1 MEKVSNIKS
10 ADKRNRAD
18 VRKTERNRRRK
29 AEVQTAVRRAR
40 EALADNQAEVARVEV
55 MNAVS
60 KLDKAAE
67 NGVIH
72 RNNASRRKASL
83 MRNLSAVETD
93 A

>member
-1 MEKVSNIKS
+1 MANIKS
-10 ADKRNRAD
+10 AEKRNRAD

-29 AEVQTAVRRAR
+29 TEVQTAVRRAR

-83 MRNLSAVETD
+83 MRKLSVVETD

>member
-1 MEKVSNIKS
+1 MANIKS

-83 MRNLSAVETD
+83 MRNLSVVETD

>member
-1 MEKVSNIKS
+1 MANIKS
-10 ADKRNRAD
+10 AEKRNRAD
-18 VRKTERNRRRK
+18 ARKTERNRRRK

-55 MNAVS
+55 MNAAS

-72 RNNASRRKASL
+72 RNNASRRKSSL
-83 MRNLSAVETD
+83 MRKLSVVETE

>member
-1 MEKVSNIKS
+1 MANIKS

>member
-1 MEKVSNIKS
+1 M
-10 ADKRNRAD
+10 RNRAD

-83 MRNLSAVETD
+83 MRNLSVVETD

>member
-1 MEKVSNIKS
+1 MANIKS

-67 NGVIH
+67 NGVFH

-83 MRNLSAVETD
+83 MRNLSVVETD

>member
-1 MEKVSNIKS
+1 MANIKS
-10 ADKRNRAD
+10 AEKRNRAD
-18 VRKTERNRRRK
+18 ARKTERNRRRK
-29 AEVQTAVRRAR
+29 TEVQTAVRRAR

-72 RNNASRRKASL
+72 RNNASRRKAIL
-83 MRNLSAVETD
+83 MRRLSVVETE

>member
-1 MEKVSNIKS
+1 MANIKS
-10 ADKRNRAD
+10 AEKRNRAD

>member
-1 MEKVSNIKS
+1 MANIKS
-10 ADKRNRAD
+10 AQKRTRADARKTDRNRS
-18 VRKTERNRRRK
+18 RK

-55 MNAVS
+55 LNAAS

-72 RNNASRRKASL
+72 RKNASRRKGSL
-83 MRNLSAVETD
+83 MRSLASLQNKV
-93 A
+93 

>member
-1 MEKVSNIKS
+1 MANIRS
-10 ADKRNRAD
+10 AQKHTRSD

-40 EALADNQAEVARVEV
+40 EALADKQAEAARVEV
-55 MNAVS
+55 LNAAS

-67 NGVIH
+67 NGLIH
-72 RNNASRRKASL
+72 RNNASRRKGSL
-83 MRNLSAVETD
+83 MRSLAALEAD

>member
-1 MEKVSNIKS
+1 MANIKS

-29 AEVQTAVRRAR
+29 TEVQTAVRRAR

-83 MRNLSAVETD
+83 TRNLSVVETD

>member
-1 MEKVSNIKS
+1 VANIKS

-83 MRNLSAVETD
+83 MRNLSVVETD

>member
-1 MEKVSNIKS
+1 MANIKS
-10 ADKRNRAD
+10 AEKRNRAD

-29 AEVQTAVRRAR
+29 TEVQTAVRRAR

-83 MRNLSAVETD
+83 TRNLSVVETD